1 MQLLAGQPSPGADV
15 ARPVDAHLR
24 RNLELLVAGD
34 PFRVVRRENVG
45 LEPEL
50 GQVRRELE
58 GARDAAAAR
67 RREVRRDQEHPHW
80 APTLA
85 GRPRR
90 HSSSGAQ
97 RESALHAGT
106 TPRVS
111 RTLRFLLISAAVALL
126 APAAGS
132 AYSWPL

>member
-67 RREVRRDQEHPHW
+67 GREVRRDQEHPHW
-80 APTLA
+80 AA
-85 GRPRR
+85 Y
-90 HSSSGAQ
+90 
-97 RESALHAGT
+97 
-106 TPRVS
+106 VS
-111 RTLRFLLISAAVALL
+111 RTAPPSLLERRSARVGASRWYNSAREPNSAVPPDQRCRGTART
-126 APAAGS
+126 G
-132 AYSWPL
+132 